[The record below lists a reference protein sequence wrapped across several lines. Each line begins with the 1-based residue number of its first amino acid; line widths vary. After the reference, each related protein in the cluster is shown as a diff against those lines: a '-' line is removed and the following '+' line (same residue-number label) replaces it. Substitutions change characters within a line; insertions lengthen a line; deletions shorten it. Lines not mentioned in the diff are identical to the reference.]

1 MDMLMGALGALFV
14 MGLLAL
20 GFFTGWKARGRF
32 YRPEAKPVSEN
43 ELRRLQAEQTAF
55 LQMQNY
61 NADMAYG
68 VKADEKYELGGSD
81 RA

>member
-1 MDMLMGALGALFV
+1 MLMGALGALLV

-20 GFFTGWKARGRF
+20 GFFAGWKAKGRL
-32 YRPEAKPVSEN
+32 YRPEAKPVPEK
-43 ELRRLQAEQTAF
+43 ELHRMQAEQEAF

-68 VKADEKYELGGSD
+68 VKPDEKYELGGSD
-81 RA
+81 KT